1 MKGPPLKLKQG
12 SYAPLV
18 TPLRPDGQLDES
30 GLRRLID
37 HVIGGGCA
45 GVLLLGSSG
54 ENAAV
59 GRAVRRAALAVAAD
73 AGAGELLV
81 GVAQCGI
88 AESVEEIVAAEAA
101 GATAVVVTPPFYGPV
116 EPSAVERFYATVAER
131 SPLPVLAYNIP
142 SFTGVQVPVAV
153 IRRLAESGALVGVKD
168 SGRDLEYLQQV
179 IDAVDELG
187 DIAVFTGTDSL
198 ILPAMQFGASG
209 AISIA
214 ANVAP
219 AWTSA
224 LCAAVAAGELAE
236 AKRLQRRL
244 SRLAFAL
251 RTGPFPAGA
260 KHAVA
265 LLGLCDPTMAA
276 PARPLG
282 DEERRELA
290 RFLAGE
296 ELI

>member
-1 MKGPPLKLKQG
+1 MKLKQG

-18 TPLRPDGQLDES
+18 TPLRPDGRLDES
-30 GLRRLID
+30 GLRQLIH
-37 HVIGGGCA
+37 HVVAGGCA

-54 ENAAV
+54 ENAAI
-59 GRAVRRAALAVAAD
+59 GRAVRRAALAVTAD

-81 GVAQCGI
+81 GVAQCSV
-88 AESVEEIVAAEAA
+88 AEAVEEIGAAESA

-131 SPLPVLAYNIP
+131 SSLPVLAYNIP
-142 SFTGVQVPVAV
+142 AFTGVPVPVAV
-153 IRRLAESGALVGVKD
+153 IRRLAESGTLVGVKD

-179 IDAVDELG
+179 IDAVGGLD
-187 DIAVFTGTDSL
+187 DVAVFTGTDSL

-224 LCAAVAAGELAE
+224 LCAAVTAGELTE
-236 AKRLQRRL
+236 ARSLQRRL

-260 KHAVA
+260 KEAVA
-265 LLGLCDPTMAA
+265 LLGLCGPTLAA
-276 PARPLG
+276 PARPLS

-290 RFLAGE
+290 RFLATE